1 MSPIVIALVVG
12 LVVIGPI
19 IICLRRPLDITLP
32 LYAALIPYGPLI
44 ALKHSPKGND
54 ASMWTR
60 FGTLS
65 SLVGV
70 LLVVGLLLALIA
82 GRKVSVPMS
91 PTIPLWLLM
100 VGLAGATT
108 LWSLDPVHSVNGFLS
123 LGSLAAVYILISLTN
138 VDRRIL
144 TRTENGLLLG
154 GVTVCLYGL
163 AQFFLLGGFPDDVTG
178 RPTESGGRFGN
189 DMLGPNNEAIA
200 LLLPLFVAV
209 SRSLTRQEARTRN
222 LYSAIAALMLLGIV
236 MTGSRGGILAAIA
249 GALVMTITSKQG
261 RPRLLIYISAG
272 MAFGAIAFFLHP
284 LGLAQ
289 RDVATDSSSGRTDI
303 WRVGAAACPK
313 YCPLG
318 AGWEAFPLVYAETQP
333 TVPDAAVLVGKGGSY
348 QPHNV
353 ILLVAIELGLPG
365 LILLFAV
372 LGVTLVE
379 AFRLPRSLR
388 GPPLAA
394 LAGTYFSAMFL
405 SNLEFKFFWMALI
418 MVAMSRSLSI
428 VEDPTGVDG
437 TSRQRELLLP
447 AGPAGRN

>member
-1 MSPIVIALVVG
+1 MSPIVMALVVG
-12 LVVIGPI
+12 LVMIGPVI
-19 IICLRRPLDITLP
+19 VCLRRPLEVTLP

-70 LLVVGLLLALIA
+70 LLVVGLLLTLIA
-82 GRKVSVPMS
+82 GRRVAVPMS

-100 VGLAGATT
+100 LGVAGATT
-108 LWSLDPVHSVNGFLS
+108 LWSLDPLHSANGFLS
-123 LGSLAAVYILISLTN
+123 LGSLSIVYILVALSH

-144 TRTENGLLLG
+144 TRTENGLLIG

-163 AQFFLLGGFPDDVTG
+163 AQFFLLGGFPNDVAG
-178 RPTESGGRFGN
+178 QPSGSGGRFGN

-200 LLLPLFVAV
+200 LMLPLFLAV
-209 SRSLTRQEARTRN
+209 SRSLTRQDARTRN
-222 LYSAIAALMLLGIV
+222 LYSGIAALMLLGIV

-249 GALVMTITSKQG
+249 AGLVMTITSKQG
-261 RPRLLIYISAG
+261 RRRLLTYTAAG
-272 MAFGAIAFFLHP
+272 VAFGAIAFFLHP

-289 RDVATDSSSGRTDI
+289 RDVTTGSSSGRTDI
-303 WRVGAAACPK
+303 WRVGLAACPH

-318 AGWEAFPLVYAETQP
+318 AGWETFPVVYAETQP
-333 TVPDAAVLVGKGGSY
+333 TVPDAAVLVGQGGSY

-353 ILLVAIELGLPG
+353 ILLVAIELGVPG

-372 LGVTLVE
+372 LGTTLVE
-379 AFRLPRSLR
+379 AIRLPAWLR

-394 LAGTYFSAMFL
+394 LVATYVSAMFL

-418 MVAMSRSLSI
+418 MVAMSRNLSI
-428 VEDPTGVDG
+428 VEDPTNVDG
-437 TSRQRELLLP
+437 ISRRRELVLP
-447 AGPAGRN
+447 AAPSNPA

>member
-1 MSPIVIALVVG
+1 MSPYVLAFVVG
-12 LVVIGPI
+12 LLALGPV

-44 ALKHSPKGND
+44 ALTHVTKGNN

-65 SLVGV
+65 SIVGV
-70 LLVVGLLLALIA
+70 LLVIGLLLSLMA
-82 GRKVSVPMS
+82 GRKVSVPLS

-100 VGLAGATT
+100 LGVAGATT
-108 LWSLDPVHSVNGFLS
+108 LWSLDPVHSANGFLS
-123 LGSLAAVYILISLTN
+123 LGSLLLVYLLISLSPI
-138 VDRRIL
+138 DRRIF
-144 TRTENGLLLG
+144 TRTENGLLFG
-154 GVTVCLYGL
+154 GVTVTCYGL
-163 AQFFLLGGFPDDVTG
+163 VQLFLLGGFPNDAASKAAG
-178 RPTESGGRFGN
+178 LGGRFGN

-200 LLLPLFVAV
+200 LLLPLFIAV
-209 SRSLTRQEARTRN
+209 FRSLTRPEARTRAM
-222 LYSAIAALMLLGIV
+222 YSGMAALMLMGIV
-236 MTGSRGGILAAIA
+236 MTGSRGGILAAVVS
-249 GALVMTITSKQG
+249 ALVMVVTSRQG
-261 RPRLLIYISAG
+261 RGRLLSYTAAAI
-272 MAFGAIAFFLHP
+272 AFGAIAFFLHP
-284 LGLAQ
+284 FGLAE
-289 RDVATDSSSGRTDI
+289 RAVTTSSSSGRTDI

-318 AGWEAFPLVYAETQP
+318 AGWESFPLVYAETQP

-372 LGVTLVE
+372 LGVTFVE
-379 AFRLPRSLR
+379 AFRLPHWLR

-394 LAGTYFSAMFL
+394 LSGTYLSAMFL

-437 TSRQRELLLP
+437 SSGQREFLLP
-447 AGPAGRN
+447 AASPSRR